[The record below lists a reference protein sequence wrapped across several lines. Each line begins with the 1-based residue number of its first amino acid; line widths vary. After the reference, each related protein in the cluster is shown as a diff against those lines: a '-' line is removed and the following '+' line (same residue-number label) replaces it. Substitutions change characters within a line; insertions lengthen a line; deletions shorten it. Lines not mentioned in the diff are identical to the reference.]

1 MWHFIPLILHFHGE
15 NIFSLH
21 SHRKWHYVLWIAWI
35 LWWST
40 VLKWCSN
47 VSDFTLWQS
56 NALMR
61 LCHSIPAKC
70 DWQLGFFPG
79 VKQKKQ
85 PQEYNRCVENI
96 MFFLRE
102 APFLVVFCWLWGKK
116 VTEKTRGDKRPE
128 SKVRKERRS
137 LMKQENTTG
146 QGVFQWQGVWSYE
159 EFSARSEVLCWEDK
173 KRGLTS
179 LSTLLSSVVM
189 SAGLQM
195 DGKSTCGSPSTRLT
209 V

>member
-1 MWHFIPLILHFHGE
+1 MDVQTWVITVSKVIFFAYLVAKADLLGCMTQCVWHLIPLILHFHGE

-40 VLKWCSN
+40 ELKWCSN
-47 VSDFTLWQS
+47 VSDFTLRQS

-70 DWQLGFFPG
+70 NWQLGFFPG

-85 PQEYNRCVENI
+85 HQEYDKCVKNI

-116 VTEKTRGDKRPE
+116 VTEKTRGDKRQTLFNE
-128 SKVRKERRS
+128 TRKYNRAGS
-137 LMKQENTTG
+137 LSVAG
-146 QGVFQWQGVWSYE
+146 SLILGGVF
-159 EFSARSEVLCWEDK
+159 R
-173 KRGLTS
+173 
-179 LSTLLSSVVM
+179 
-189 SAGLQM
+189 
-195 DGKSTCGSPSTRLT
+195 
-209 V
+209 